1 MSTTHT
7 GHRFGWVALMGPPN
21 AGKSTLL
28 NALLRYCGSSAPEKQ
43 VMEKDMLFATL
54 DTTVRR
60 ISPGDNRDFLLSD
73 TVGFIGKLPHSLIK
87 AFRSTLEEACSADL
101 LLLVADISDGH
112 CREQMKVAQETLREL
127 GAEKIPCIYVM
138 NKADRT
144 TEPDQ
149 LPKRIGDRIYLSAK
163 AGIGLEELLDMIR
176 EKLFSDYVECEME
189 IPYTDGSS
197 AAWLRENAL
206 VYGTEYREDGLWM
219 RLSCK
224 KSDAGRFAGYVIP
237 DSARGGRN
245 G

>member
-1 MSTTHT
+1 M
-7 GHRFGWVALMGPPN
+7 M
-21 AGKSTLL
+21 
-28 NALLRYCGSSAPEKQ
+28 
-43 VMEKDMLFATL
+43 
-54 DTTVRR
+54 
-60 ISPGDNRDFLLSD
+60 
-73 TVGFIGKLPHSLIK
+73 
-87 AFRSTLEEACSADL
+87 
-101 LLLVADISDGH
+101 
-112 CREQMKVAQETLREL
+112 
-127 GAEKIPCIYVM
+127 
-138 NKADRT
+138 
-144 TEPDQ
+144 
-149 LPKRIGDRIYLSAK
+149 
-163 AGIGLEELLDMIR
+163 R

>member
-73 TVGFIGKLPHSLIK
+73 TVGFIDRLPHGLIR
-87 AFRSTLEEACSADL
+87 AFRSTLAEACSADL
-101 LLLVADISDGH
+101 LLLVADVSDEH
-112 CREQMKVAQETLREL
+112 YREQMKVTRETLREL
-127 GAEKIPCIYVM
+127 GAEKIPCICVM

-144 TEPDQ
+144 AEPNE

-163 AGIGLEELLDMIR
+163 AGIGLEELMEMIR
-176 EKLFSDYVECEME
+176 EKLFSGYVDCEMS
-189 IPYTDGSS
+189 IPYADGS
-197 AAWLRENAL
+197 AASWLRENAL
-206 VYGTEYREDGLWM
+206 VKRSEYRDDGLWM
-219 RLSCK
+219 QLSCK
-224 KSDAGRFAGYVIP
+224 KSDAGRFAAYIIAEP
-237 DSARGGRN
+237 AREGRSE
-245 G
+245 